1 MSRVRVSTVIQAP
14 PARVWE
20 AVRDISSHVEWME
33 DAVAIR
39 FTSARRDGVGTT
51 FDCDTRVG
59 PFRLTDRMEVTEW
72 TEGRAMGIR
81 HVGLVQGTGRF
92 TVRRALRGGTRF
104 TWDERLRFPWWMGG
118 GPGSM
123 VAAPVLRRIWR
134 RNLAGLKRR
143 IEPAGADPGRRRW
156 RDPTGGSA
164 AGSSTGSV

>member
-1 MSRVRVSTVIQAP
+1 MSRVRVSTVIDAP
-14 PARVWE
+14 VSRVWT
-20 AVRDISSHVEWME
+20 AVRDISSHAAWMQ

-39 FTSARRDGVGTT
+39 YTSAGREGVGTT

-72 TEGRAMGIR
+72 SEGSAMGIR

-92 TVRRALRGGTRF
+92 TIGPSRRGGTRF

-118 GPGSM
+118 EPGSM

-134 RNLAGLKRR
+134 RNLANLRR
-143 IEPAGADPGRRRW
+143 QIESPARH
-156 RDPTGGSA
+156 
-164 AGSSTGSV
+164 